1 MPTSVISTPS
11 EPATANLNSRPVCS
25 AAFLIPE
32 DTYELL
38 YGQESADEIGRLAN
52 LYPVIRYSSAEQ
64 SCPPVPEWLPEID
77 ALFIGWHGPRLDEG
91 MLRRLPRLK
100 AVFHAGGSIRAHVS
114 DAFWARGISISA
126 APHVNAQPVAEY
138 TLATII
144 LGLKR
149 AWHLNALVR
158 KERTF
163 PVTHPDVPGAHR
175 TVVGLVSLGYIGRL
189 VRERLRSFDVRVI
202 AYDPY
207 LPAARF
213 RDLDVESVS
222 LDELMQS
229 SDVVS
234 LHTPLNGQT
243 QGLITGE
250 LLNLLKTNATFINT
264 SRGGVVRENELIEF
278 LARRPDAQAVIDVTD
293 PMPPSADSKLYD
305 LPNVFL
311 TPHIAGSL
319 GPECRRMG
327 RTMLEEF
334 GRYLRGEPLIHT
346 VTREQAEAQT

>member
-1 MPTSVISTPS
+1 
-11 EPATANLNSRPVCS
+11 LN
-25 AAFLIPE
+25 A
-32 DTYELL
+32 ELL
-38 YGQESADEIGRLAN
+38 
-52 LYPVIRYSSAEQ
+52 
-64 SCPPVPEWLPEID
+64 
-77 ALFIGWHGPRLDEG
+77 
-91 MLRRLPRLK
+91 RRFPRLK
-100 AVFHAGGSIRAHVS
+100 AVFHAGGSIRPHVS
-114 DAFWARGISISA
+114 EAFWARGISISA

-149 AWHLNALVR
+149 AGHLNARVR

-163 PVTHPDVPGAHR
+163 PAGHPDVPGLHR

-189 VRERLRSFDVRVI
+189 VRERLRAFDLRVI

-213 RDLDVESVS
+213 RDLGVESVS
-222 LDELMQS
+222 LEELIKR

-234 LHTPLNGQT
+234 LHTPLNEQT

-250 LLNLLKTNATFINT
+250 LLNRLKTNATFINT

-278 LARRPDAQAVIDVTD
+278 LGRRPDVQAVIDVTE
-293 PMPPSADSKLYD
+293 PMPPNADSKLYD

-327 RTMLEEF
+327 RAMLEEF
-334 GRYLRGEPLIHT
+334 GRYLRGEPLLHT